1 VFDGFSVCSS
11 MCHFVQH
18 LLRIFHELVNR
29 MPLVVNYSVNFE
41 QFYKKNKQQICF
53 LLDHI
58 KTTVTV

>member
-1 VFDGFSVCSS
+1 

>member
-1 VFDGFSVCSS
+1 
-11 MCHFVQH
+11 
-18 LLRIFHELVNR
+18 

-41 QFYKKNKQQICF
+41 QFYKKTNNI